1 MQIEKI
7 TSEKLNQMYYKIKH
21 PTGLNIML
29 CPMQGYSTSYAL
41 FATNYG
47 SIDVSFKTEETS
59 EYLNVTEG
67 IAHFL
72 EHKMF
77 EDEDGDAFARF
88 SQTGASAN
96 AYTTFDKTAY
106 LFSCSDN
113 IYQSLKILLD
123 FVQRPYFT
131 KESVEKEQ
139 GIIAQEIKMY
149 EDNANWIVFY
159 NLLKN
164 LYVNNP
170 VRIDAAGT
178 VESISVITP
187 ELLYQ
192 CYNTFYNLNNM
203 TLSIAGDFDKDEILK
218 ICENSLKN
226 NKDIKI
232 FRKPIEEPEKIN
244 QKKSI
249 AKLSVAMPLFAIGY
263 KLTPAKNR
271 IREYILANFV
281 AQCVIGDCT
290 SFYQKAYSEGIINS
304 TFDSDI
310 LCGPSYFSL
319 IIEGESKDP
328 EMVFELIKKEFDKA
342 IETGIHEEL
351 FKNIKKSF
359 YGKNIKSFN
368 SVEAIA
374 SAMLDASFYDYSIFD
389 MLKEIEDINKD
400 DVYEYLKNEF
410 KSEKSS
416 IS

>member
-139 GIIAQEIKMY
+139 G
-149 EDNANWIVFY
+149 
-159 NLLKN
+159 
-164 LYVNNP
+164 
-170 VRIDAAGT
+170 
-178 VESISVITP
+178 
-187 ELLYQ
+187 
-192 CYNTFYNLNNM
+192 
-203 TLSIAGDFDKDEILK
+203 
-218 ICENSLKN
+218 
-226 NKDIKI
+226 
-232 FRKPIEEPEKIN
+232 
-244 QKKSI
+244 
-249 AKLSVAMPLFAIGY
+249 
-263 KLTPAKNR
+263 
-271 IREYILANFV
+271 
-281 AQCVIGDCT
+281 
-290 SFYQKAYSEGIINS
+290 
-304 TFDSDI
+304 
-310 LCGPSYFSL
+310 
-319 IIEGESKDP
+319 
-328 EMVFELIKKEFDKA
+328 
-342 IETGIHEEL
+342 
-351 FKNIKKSF
+351 
-359 YGKNIKSFN
+359 
-368 SVEAIA
+368 
-374 SAMLDASFYDYSIFD
+374 
-389 MLKEIEDINKD
+389 
-400 DVYEYLKNEF
+400 
-410 KSEKSS
+410 
-416 IS
+416 